1 MRDIAINLRARS
13 DQRDLIDRA
22 ASSLGRNR
30 SDFMLE
36 AACEKAQAV
45 VLERTYFA
53 LDDEAF
59 GRFNGLLDAPIS
71 ANPALDRL
79 LSRQPIWEK

>member
-36 AACEKAQAV
+36 AACEKAQAI

-59 GRFNGLLDAPIS
+59 ARFNALLDAPIS
-71 ANPALDRL
+71 TNLALDRL
-79 LSRQPIWEK
+79 MARQPIWEK